1 MNGCGQRAEEEIAY
15 QSIGSVERTNISV
28 RGHVAGFHLSNSV
41 VCEMAARMCA
51 SQRDRNG
58 GCQRRFEVLV
68 IQWATFHKNYYANK
82 PRQSLCIKCAGNL
95 HQKKRE
101 PGSKGRKRHEAGLK
115 GRSLL

>member
-51 SQRDRNG
+51 RQRDRNG
-58 GCQRRFEVLV
+58 VCLFVWWVPE
-68 IQWATFHKNYYANK
+68 TF
-82 PRQSLCIKCAGNL
+82 
-95 HQKKRE
+95 
-101 PGSKGRKRHEAGLK
+101 
-115 GRSLL
+115 